1 MALSRP
7 TVTVYDL
14 SGNSTADKVLLP
26 AVCSTP
32 IRPDLV
38 NFIHGQMKLNRRQ
51 PYAVSDKAG
60 HQTSAES
67 WGTGRAVA
75 RIPRVRGSG
84 SHRSGQGAFGNMCRG
99 GRMFAPTKVWRKWHR
114 KINVNQKRYAI
125 CSAIAGS
132 AVPALV
138 MAKGHAIENVP
149 EIPLV
154 IEDGAEALAKTK
166 EAIKLLK
173 NIGAYPDIERV
184 YATRRIRSGRG
195 KMHARKYKMKQG
207 PCIIYSK
214 DNGISRAFRNI
225 PGVRLMDVAKLNL
238 TRLACGGVVG
248 RFCIWTK
255 SAFSQLDSIYG
266 TWTKKSTV
274 KSDYNL
280 PVPIMFNCDLSL
292 IIQNIRN
299 KGVLKPRGRPS
310 KRAVFK
316 KNPLRNMRQMIKLNP
331 YHAVQRRSAIVEAM
345 ERKKRKA
352 EATTGDKKKETSCKR
367 RLAKQRSQK
376 LRVLGRVRDE
386 KRQCVGVSS
395 V

>member
-14 SGNSTADKVLLP
+14 NGLATSEKVLLP
-26 AVCSTP
+26 AVFSTP
-32 IRPDLV
+32 IRPDIV
-38 NFIHGQMKLNRRQ
+38 NFVHGQMKLNRRQ
-51 PYAVSDKAG
+51 PYAVSSKAG

-99 GRMFAPTKVWRKWHR
+99 GRMFAPTKVWRKWHH
-114 KINVNQKRYAI
+114 KINVNQKRYAM

-138 MAKGHAIENVP
+138 MAKGHVIDNIP
-149 EIPLV
+149 ELPLV
-154 IEDGAEALAKTK
+154 VDDSMESFTKTK
-166 EAIKLLK
+166 EAVKLLRS
-173 NIGAYPDIERV
+173 IGAYADIERV
-184 YATRRIRSGRG
+184 QATKRLRSGRG
-195 KMHARKYKMKQG
+195 KMHARKYKMKKG

-214 DNGISRAFRNI
+214 DDGLTKSFRNI
-225 PGVRLMDVAKLNL
+225 PGIRLMNVNKLDL
-238 TRLACGGVVG
+238 TKLACGGIVG

-255 SAFSQLDSIYG
+255 SAFSQLDKIYG
-266 TWTKKSTV
+266 TWTKKSQT
-274 KSDYNL
+274 KKNYNL

-299 KGVLKPRGRPS
+299 KGALSPRSKPP
-310 KRAVFK
+310 KRAIVK
-316 KNPLRNMRQMIKLNP
+316 KNPLKNMKAMFQLNP
-331 YHAVQRRSAIVEAM
+331 YAAVLRRRQLLQSIKNVEN
-345 ERKKRKA
+345 KKNKVKDTTKRK
-352 EATTGDKKKETSCKR
+352 
-367 RLAKQRSQK
+367 LAKQQASKERTLAK
-376 LRVLGRVRDE
+376 LREE
-386 KRQCVGVSS
+386 KRKCVGVSS